1 MKKEFKK
8 VFQKYEFGMKELVS
22 KLEVLNKD
30 YQDINSYHLMEHIQY
45 RLKTPDSIETKLIN
59 DGYTYSVEN
68 LDKIN
73 DIAGV
78 RIIVAFE
85 EDIYTVKNLILEKVP
100 GIKLIKEKDYI
111 KNPKDSGY
119 VSYHLILGI
128 PVALVNGTEYVT
140 VELQIRT
147 LMMDAWAAIEHKLVY
162 KKKDTFV
169 KVFKNYAAQ
178 MMLLDDCFSELKAAQ
193 DEQKDV

>member
-1 MKKEFKK
+1 MKTEFEKR
-8 VFQKYEFGMKELVS
+8 FQKYEFGIKELVS
-22 KLEVLNKD
+22 KLEVLNKN
-30 YQDINSYHLMEHIQY
+30 YQDVNSYMLMEHIRS
-45 RLKTPDSIETKLIN
+45 RLKTPESIKTKLIN
-59 DGYTYSVEN
+59 DGYEYCPEN

-85 EDIYTVKNLILEKVP
+85 EDIYTVKQLLLEKIP
-100 GIKLIKEKDYI
+100 DIQLIKEKDYI
-111 KNPKDSGY
+111 KNPKESGY
-119 VSYHLILGI
+119 VSYHLILGV
-128 PVALVNGTEYVT
+128 PVALVEGVEYVT

-162 KKKDTFV
+162 KKKDTFA

-193 DEQKDV
+193 END